1 MGGVPKQR
9 KTKSR
14 QANRRMHLF
23 IKNRSLVSCLKCGK
37 PVLPHTVC
45 TNCGYY
51 KGREV
56 IDVMKKLT
64 KKEKKQK
71 EREIRAKEAS
81 GEKETKKEQGLNWE
95 EMSKK

>member
-23 IKNRSLVSCLKCGK
+23 IKRSFLISCPKCGK
-37 PVLPHTVC
+37 PALPHVVC
-45 TNCGYY
+45 KNCGFY
-51 KGREV
+51 KGTMV

-64 KKEKKQK
+64 KKEQK
-71 EREIRAKEAS
+71 AKE
-81 GEKETKKEQGLNWE
+81 KEISSNDGK
-95 EMSKK
+95 